1 MRGSSPRMTAWP
13 SKAVRDAFRRT
24 RSPLSSPHQ
33 TRNRRATRHDHLHV
47 QSLGS
52 GLPAIP
58 HQPVGDARQGGGV
71 RRGEEG
77 RTAGAAQHAA
87 RAPHV
92 SPGAPVSPA
101 PRRHPPPP
109 SPPPPPPPPPTPPH
123 P

>member
-1 MRGSSPRMTAWP
+1 MRYFHAAAKPVKLALL
-13 SKAVRDAFRRT
+13 KCV
-24 RSPLSSPHQ
+24 

-77 RTAGAAQHAA
+77 RTGGAAQHAA

-92 SPGAPVSPA
+92 SAGAAGAP
-101 PRRHPPPP
+101 RG
-109 SPPPPPPPPPTPPH
+109 PPPPPPPPPAPPPRPPRVSPH
-123 P
+123 PKHPSPAP